1 VTNSN
6 LNSVYFL
13 VKHNAD
19 LNQQDRW
26 GKSPINYAE
35 LSDDDRIYRFLSKDL
50 LVMFSESLKDHIA
63 KKDTRKENTNQIQ
76 ELIDCVA
83 RGDLVEFKRL
93 MNLKADVNVV
103 D

>member
-1 VTNSN
+1 
-6 LNSVYFL
+6 
-13 VKHNAD
+13 
-19 LNQQDRW
+19 
-26 GKSPINYAE
+26 
-35 LSDDDRIYRFLSKDL
+35 
-50 LVMFSESLKDHIA
+50 MFSESLKDHIA